1 MDHNNTYNNK
11 TNNNQTDDSNRII
24 SGDSNRF
31 DKRYD
36 AESELKAYQ
45 SLIKENIEYEC
56 LLIAYPTEKETIEG
70 IYKMENEYIQL
81 PPLKRDTDLRVIMAL
96 WEYVRLSDAERE
108 HVLTIMNEIKKDKAS
123 RMLPPL
129 ESLQNLPQK
138 DIKDFDEVMGK
149 IINDIIVEA
158 CDLACWVYRCKFIE
172 GWTLEQMLDEKRNA
186 EQFIVALYYLFE
198 EYIDIPDDNNIRP
211 S

>member
-1 MDHNNTYNNK
+1 MNK
-11 TNNNQTDDSNRII
+11 
-24 SGDSNRF
+24 
-31 DKRYD
+31 K
-36 AESELKAYQ
+36 
-45 SLIKENIEYEC
+45 
-56 LLIAYPTEKETIEG
+56 
-70 IYKMENEYIQL
+70 ENEYIQL

-96 WEYVRLSDAERE
+96 WEYVRLSDEERE

-123 RMLPPL
+123 RILPPF
-129 ESLQNLPQK
+129 ESLQNLPQEE
-138 DIKDFDEVMGK
+138 INNFDKVMGK

-172 GWTLEQMLDEKRNA
+172 GWTLEQMVDEKRDA

-198 EYIDIPDDNNIRP
+198 KYIDKPDDNNIKP

>member
-1 MDHNNTYNNK
+1 MN
-11 TNNNQTDDSNRII
+11 
-24 SGDSNRF
+24 
-31 DKRYD
+31 
-36 AESELKAYQ
+36 
-45 SLIKENIEYEC
+45 
-56 LLIAYPTEKETIEG
+56 
-70 IYKMENEYIQL
+70 KMENEYIQL

-96 WEYVRLSDAERE
+96 WEYVRLSDEERE

-123 RMLPPL
+123 RILPPF
-129 ESLQNLPQK
+129 ESLQNLPQEE
-138 DIKDFDEVMGK
+138 INNFDKVMGK

-172 GWTLEQMLDEKRNA
+172 GWTLEQMVDEKRDA

-198 EYIDIPDDNNIRP
+198 KYIDKPDDNNIKP

>member
-1 MDHNNTYNNK
+1 MN
-11 TNNNQTDDSNRII
+11 
-24 SGDSNRF
+24 
-31 DKRYD
+31 
-36 AESELKAYQ
+36 
-45 SLIKENIEYEC
+45 
-56 LLIAYPTEKETIEG
+56 
-70 IYKMENEYIQL
+70 KMENEYIQL

-96 WEYVRLSDAERE
+96 WEYVRLSDEERE

-123 RMLPPL
+123 RILPPF
-129 ESLQNLPQK
+129 ESLQNLPQEE
-138 DIKDFDEVMGK
+138 INDFDKVMGK

-172 GWTLEQMLDEKRNA
+172 GWTLEQMVDEKRDA

-198 EYIDIPDDNNIRP
+198 KYIDKPDDNNIKP